1 VSSAQSSPV
10 HRSRVGVVAIGR
22 NEGERLVRCLRSI
35 AALRLPAVVYVD
47 SGSSDA
53 SVSVARAHGA
63 LVVELDPARP
73 FSAARAR
80 NEGFRRLR
88 EALGDVELVQFVDG
102 DCELQADWIDKG
114 CEILG
119 RDVRV
124 AAVVGRRRER
134 APGASI
140 YNRLADLEWDTP
152 VGEAASF
159 GGDVLIRASVFEEVG
174 GYRESLIAGEDP
186 DFSLRIRGRGW
197 RIVRL
202 GAEMTLHDANLHRLS
217 EFWRRQVRTGH
228 AYAEL
233 LSLHGGGGDPRSLRA
248 VRSAL
253 VWGGLVPAVGL
264 LAAWPTNGASLVL
277 ALAALAL
284 LAVRIALAQRRR
296 GRPPGLAALY
306 AVGCVFGKLAEL
318 SGAATFALNR
328 WIRGT
333 ATGLIEY
340 K

>member
-1 VSSAQSSPV
+1 MADALAQR
-10 HRSRVGVVAIGR
+10 RSVGLVAIGR

-35 AALRLPAVVYVD
+35 ASLQLPAVVYVD
-47 SGSSDA
+47 SGSSDGSA
-53 SVSVARAHGA
+53 SVARAHGA
-63 LVVELDPARP
+63 RVVELDPTRP

-88 EALGDVELVQFVDG
+88 EELPDVSLVQFVDG
-102 DCELQADWIDKG
+102 DCELQAGWIDTG
-114 CEILG
+114 CEILR
-119 RDVRV
+119 RDASV

-134 APGASI
+134 EPGASV

-152 VGEAASF
+152 VGDAVSF

-186 DFSLRIRGRGW
+186 DFSLRIRSRGW

-202 GAEMTLHDANLHRLS
+202 DAEMTLHDANLRRLS

-233 LSLHGGGGDPRSLRA
+233 LSLHGAAGDPRSLRA
-248 VRSAL
+248 VRSAAF
-253 VWGGLVPAVGL
+253 WGGLVPAAGL
-264 LAAWPTNGASLVL
+264 LGAWPTRGASLAF

-284 LAVRIALAQRRR
+284 LAARIALTQRRR
-296 GRPPGLAALY
+296 GRPPAHAALY
-306 AVGCVFGKLAEL
+306 ALGCVLGKVAEL
-318 SGAATFALNR
+318 RGAATFAVNR